1 MTPKTEVLARD
12 VSIHALHFK
21 NLLNCSAVRKEI
33 EISCPLKS
41 RYYESLCPMGQEC
54 SHWGGFFNNPETNYR
69 KVRQSTNFFSHL
81 NALGKNS

>member
-33 EISCPLKS
+33 EISCPSKS
-41 RYYESLCPMGQEC
+41 RYYESLCPMGQES
-54 SHWGGFFNNPETNYR
+54 SHWGGFLIIL
-69 KVRQSTNFFSHL
+69 RQII
-81 NALGKNS
+81 GK

>member
-41 RYYESLCPMGQEC
+41 RYYESLCPMEQEF
-54 SHWGGFFNNPETNYR
+54 SHWGGFLIIL
-69 KVRQSTNFFSHL
+69 RQII
-81 NALGKNS
+81 GK